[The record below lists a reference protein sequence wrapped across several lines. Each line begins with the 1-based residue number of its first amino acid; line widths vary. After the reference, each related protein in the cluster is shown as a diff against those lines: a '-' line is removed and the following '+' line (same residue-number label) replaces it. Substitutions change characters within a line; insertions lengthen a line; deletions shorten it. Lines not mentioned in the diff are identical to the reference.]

1 MRAILTVLLLAGC
14 ATKPELR
21 APAAIEVNKIVAIK
35 CIKTAPVR
43 PAYATEQLPTSATDI
58 QYGDA
63 LAGDWVLSRG
73 YEREM
78 EIAVQ
83 ACVGTG

>member
-1 MRAILTVLLLAGC
+1 MKPILILLLLAGC
-14 ATKPELR
+14 ATKPEMR
-21 APAAIEVNKIVAIK
+21 APAAIEVDKIVAVK
-35 CIKTAPVR
+35 CIKAAPVR
-43 PAYATEQLPTSATDI
+43 PTYATEQLPTTATDI

-83 ACVGTG
+83 ACVGL